1 MFNLRDIGL
10 FVAFLAT
17 SSALPQGSPT
27 SEKSEAS
34 ITDPSIE
41 CQPYYYAPVSNA
53 LSDFPT
59 VWTIATILPT
69 DVAGQA
75 AFASIAGSI
84 PDIPPKGQA
93 NENYDC
99 VADPDCYTRF

>member
-1 MFNLRDIGL
+1 MSSLLRTGPL
-10 FVAFLAT
+10 SLLTCPV
-17 SSALPQGSPT
+17 PGSDV
-27 SEKSEAS
+27 
-34 ITDPSIE
+34 TDPSIE

-99 VADPDCYTRF
+99 VADPDCCEFPFQLRRPIRG